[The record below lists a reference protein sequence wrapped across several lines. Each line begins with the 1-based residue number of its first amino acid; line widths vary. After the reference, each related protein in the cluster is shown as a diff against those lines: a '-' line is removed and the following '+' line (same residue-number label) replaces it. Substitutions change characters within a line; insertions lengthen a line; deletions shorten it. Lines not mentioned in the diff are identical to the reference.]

1 MSISLCDTMPDDIAT
16 LVRIDFKNFKL
27 SRLQDG
33 SYNELYMT
41 REQHRILIN
50 VLAESKPDIDK
61 LIVLYSEPDQSDMEM
76 MGVKREEVGYRSI
89 EVMVKIDKITNLPSD
104 WTYNLI
110 FLTKEEDG
118 NPGMAFGDIFY
129 TRDEVKN
136 LTASNKK

>member
-1 MSISLCDTMPDDIAT
+1 MPAKYMPNQILGKEEVIYKGTILAGN
-16 LVRIDFKNFKL
+16 VAKVIDFNKVDYDAALK
-27 SRLQDG
+27 S
-33 SYNELYMT
+33 
-41 REQHRILIN
+41 
-50 VLAESKPDIDK
+50 DK

-118 NPGMAFGDIFY
+118 NPGMAFGDTFY